1 MKNILLIDDHPLIL
15 DAYSTIL
22 EKHFCVN
29 AINVTAVYSLQTAYE
44 IIFSEEQALDFYDII
59 VCDVSMPSYLE
70 MKIKD
75 GIDLAI
81 LIRSKFPKIKILMI
95 TGFKNPVILYNIYE
109 KINPEG
115 LLVKGNIKEMELIES
130 IQAINSGTNYYSK
143 SAEHAIKN
151 ISTFDWCK
159 DYINRNIIFLISKGN
174 KTNAI
179 AAQLCVSES
188 TIEKRKVLIKENLG
202 IDRGS
207 DSDLLNEARK
217 NNIL

>member
-1 MKNILLIDDHPLIL
+1 MKNILLIDDHPIIV
-15 DAYSTIL
+15 DAYSIIL
-22 EKHFCVN
+22 ERHFCEI

-59 VCDVSMPSYLE
+59 VCDVSMPPYLE

-75 GIDLAI
+75 GIDLAL

-95 TGFKNPVILYNIYE
+95 TSFNDPVILYNIYQ

-115 LLVKGNIKEMELIES
+115 LLVKGNIKAKELIES
-130 IQAINSGTNYYSK
+130 FQAINSGINYYSK
-143 SAEHAIKN
+143 SAEQAIKN
-151 ISTFDWCK
+151 INTLDWCK
-159 DYINRNIIFLISKGN
+159 DYINRNIIFLISKGY

-179 AAQLCVSES
+179 ATKLGVSES
-188 TIEKRKVLIKENLG
+188 TIEKRKVLNKENLG
-202 IDRGS
+202 LDRGS

-217 NNIL
+217 NKIL